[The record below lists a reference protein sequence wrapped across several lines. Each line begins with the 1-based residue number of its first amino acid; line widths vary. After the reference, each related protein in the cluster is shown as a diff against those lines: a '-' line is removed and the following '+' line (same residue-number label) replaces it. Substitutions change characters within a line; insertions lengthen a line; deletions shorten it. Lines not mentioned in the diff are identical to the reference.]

1 MSSCGGERLS
11 AQGAIDVKQWHRA
24 DTVFAVAAALVT
36 VLSRL
41 PFRAAMLSNHDAV
54 NYALALNHFDMR
66 LHQPHPPGYILYI
79 LLGRA
84 FNLIFHDHLTALVW
98 FSIVFSGL
106 AVVAVYL
113 AGREMFNRRVG
124 AIAALLLATSP
135 AFWLRGEMA
144 APYTADLFASALV
157 GWLCYRT
164 LITPGQR
171 LVFVTALALG
181 LVGAFRPQTL
191 VFLFPLFLYASRAR
205 PWETIVGAI
214 ALAGV
219 VFGAFLLFSVIASGG
234 LAAFAL
240 SMRTTIPIFWS
251 KETMARSATL
261 PRYAKN
267 VQMILRYAFRITGE
281 WIAALTFLGYATRP
295 NRLQFWRN
303 PKLRFLAIWIIP
315 TWIVYT
321 LIWPGNLGTAFVYI
335 VPAFLLAALGL
346 DWIAK
351 RSRYGTIIGGVVF
364 VSILI
369 WNVVIFTSFP
379 SYPLGERYRYFDSYE
394 SIVSS
399 DEYYRTKLDLVN
411 DFPVEGTI
419 VYANAFRHLQ
429 YYLPAYRAFSYPSL
443 RRSDPSTVKA
453 VVSIE
458 NGSLENWS
466 GIKTTML
473 VPPDTERIVFFDLP
487 LDLALAD
494 AALIKDRAQDK
505 YTIYVI
511 SVPPNHEAQ
520 WTLEGLR
527 VTAYE

>member
-1 MSSCGGERLS
+1 MLSRGEGRMSVN
-11 AQGAIDVKQWHRA
+11 GAIGVKRWQRA
-24 DTVFAVAAALVT
+24 DTVFVVLAGLLT

-41 PFRAAMLSNHDAV
+41 PFRAAMLNDHDAV
-54 NYALALNHFDMR
+54 NYALALEHFDMR

-84 FNLIFHDHLTALVW
+84 FNLIFDDHLTALLC

-113 AGREMFNRRVG
+113 AGREAFSQRVG

-135 AFWLRGEMA
+135 AFWLRGEIA
-144 APYTADLFASALV
+144 APYTADLLASALV
-157 GWLCYRT
+157 GWLCYRV
-164 LITPGQR
+164 LITSGRR

-181 LVGAFRPQTL
+181 LVGAFRPQTS
-191 VFLFPLFLYASRAR
+191 VFLFPLFLYALHQR
-205 PWETIVGAI
+205 PWKTIVGAI
-214 ALAGV
+214 ILAGV
-219 VFGAFLLFSVIASGG
+219 VFGAFFLFSVIASGG
-234 LAAFAL
+234 LAAFVL
-240 SMRTTIPIFWS
+240 SMRVIVPIFWS
-251 KETMARSATL
+251 TETMVRSATL
-261 PRYAKN
+261 ARYAKN
-267 VQMILRYAFRITGE
+267 LQMILRYAFRITGE
-281 WIAALTFLGYATRP
+281 LIAALALLGYATRP

-303 PKLRFLAIWIIP
+303 PKLRFLTIWILP

-321 LIWPGNLGTAFVYI
+321 LIWPGNLGTAFVYMT
-335 VPAFLLAALGL
+335 PAFLLAALGL

-351 RSRYGTIIGGVVF
+351 RPGYGTIVGGVAF

-369 WNVVIFTSFP
+369 WNIVVFTSF
-379 SYPLGERYRYFDSYE
+379 SSHPLGECYRYFDSYA

-399 DEYYRTKLDLVN
+399 DEYYQAKLALVDDL
-411 DFPVEGTI
+411 PLEGTL

-429 YYLPAYRAFSYPSL
+429 YYLPAYHTFSYPIL

-458 NGSLENWS
+458 NGLMENWT
-466 GIKTTML
+466 GVETATL

-487 LDLALAD
+487 LELVD
-494 AALIKDRAQDK
+494 ATQIEERAQNG

-511 SVPPNHEAQ
+511 AVPSNHEAQ
-520 WTLEGLR
+520 WTSEGLS
-527 VTAYE
+527 VSAYE

>member
-1 MSSCGGERLS
+1 MSSRGEERLS
-11 AQGAIDVKQWHRA
+11 AKGAIDVKRWQRA
-24 DTVFAVAAALVT
+24 DTVFAVVVGLVT

-54 NYALALNHFDMR
+54 NYALALEHFDMR

-113 AGREMFNRRVG
+113 AGREAFSQRVG

-144 APYTADLFASALV
+144 APYTADLFASAIM
-157 GWLCYRT
+157 GWFCYRV
-164 LITPGQR
+164 LITSGQG
-171 LVFVTALALG
+171 LVFVTALVLG
-181 LVGAFRPQTL
+181 LIGAFRPQTL
-191 VFLFPLFLYASRAR
+191 VFLFPLFLYALRQR
-205 PWETIVGAI
+205 PWKTVVGAVV
-214 ALAGV
+214 LAGV
-219 VFGAFLLFSVIASGG
+219 VFGAFFLFSVIASGG
-234 LAAFAL
+234 LAAFVL
-240 SMRTTIPIFWS
+240 SMRITIPIFWS

-261 PRYAKN
+261 PRYVKN
-267 VQMILRYAFRITGE
+267 VQMILRYIFRVTGE
-281 WIAALTFLGYATRP
+281 WIAALAFLGYVTRS
-295 NRLQFWRN
+295 NCLQFWRN
-303 PKLRFLAIWIIP
+303 PKLRFLAIWILP

-321 LIWPGNLGTAFVYI
+321 LIWPGNLGTAFIYMT
-335 VPAFLLAALGL
+335 PAFLLAALGL

-351 RSRYGTIIGGVVF
+351 RSGYGIIAGGVVF
-364 VSILI
+364 ASILI
-369 WNVVIFTSFP
+369 WNVVVFTSF
-379 SYPLGERYRYFDSYE
+379 SSHPLGERYRYFDSYE

-399 DEYYRTKLDLVN
+399 DEYYRGKLALLSDL
-411 DFPVEGTI
+411 PVEGTI

-429 YYLPAYRAFSYPSL
+429 YYLPAYRTFSYPSL

-458 NGSLENWS
+458 NGLMENWA
-466 GIKTTML
+466 GIETAML

-487 LDLALAD
+487 LGLVD
-494 AALIKDRAQDK
+494 ATQIEERAQSG
-505 YTIYVI
+505 YAIYVI
-511 SVPPNHEAQ
+511 SVPLDHEAR
-520 WTLEGLR
+520 WTSKGLS
-527 VTAYE
+527 VSVYE